1 MFLVVIVRKFN
12 ACRYEEYGTKITPQ
26 YLGVKGWNSGYIES
40 LSLIFFGCQ
49 DILSLLFCLKA
60 LCTWFSFG
68 RCYMVRKP
76 VFSVSDTCMDPESF
90 FRGGLTLT
98 TCVCLGFF

>member
-40 LSLIFFGCQ
+40 LSLIFWVSGYF
-49 DILSLLFCLKA
+49 ISTLLFEG
-60 LCTWFSFG
+60 TMH
-68 RCYMVRKP
+68 MV
-76 VFSVSDTCMDPESF
+76 FIWSV
-90 FRGGLTLT
+90 LHI
-98 TCVCLGFF
+98 